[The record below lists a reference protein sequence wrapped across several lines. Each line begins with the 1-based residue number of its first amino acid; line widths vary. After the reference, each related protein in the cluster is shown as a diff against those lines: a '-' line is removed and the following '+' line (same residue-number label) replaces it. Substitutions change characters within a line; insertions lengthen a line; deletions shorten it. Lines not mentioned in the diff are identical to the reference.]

1 MFDLDQRAVRF
12 VAFDR
17 ARFQLH
23 IHVIGDRATRVA
35 LDRIE
40 WAREANG
47 AWPSL
52 HQLAH
57 VQVIDPADIPRLRD
71 LGVVANIQP
80 LWARCAPSVPA
91 VALPMLAAAR
101 GRWMSPWRSLVAAG
115 APSSARRAV
124 GVPP

>member
-47 AWPSL
+47 PWPSL

-57 VQVIDPADIPRLRD
+57 VQVIDPADIPRLRA
-71 LGVVANIQP
+71 LGVVAIMQVAVTRQP
-80 LWARCAPSVPA
+80 ETAGPDHTVFEAD
-91 VALPMLAAAR
+91 
-101 GRWMSPWRSLVAAG
+101 RSEEPTSELQ
-115 APSSARRAV
+115 
-124 GVPP
+124 